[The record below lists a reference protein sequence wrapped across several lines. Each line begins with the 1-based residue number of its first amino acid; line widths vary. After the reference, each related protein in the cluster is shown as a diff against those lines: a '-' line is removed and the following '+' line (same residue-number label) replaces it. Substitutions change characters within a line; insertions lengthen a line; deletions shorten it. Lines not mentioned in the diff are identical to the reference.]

1 MKDLALGLLFVGLW
15 GSAAV
20 ATKFG
25 IQSCPPLTLA
35 ALRLVGAGVLLCGYA
50 YGVRP
55 GRFLLPVGHQWGKL
69 VVLALL
75 NTTVYLGAYVL
86 ALRTVPAGLAGLF
99 VAVNPLLITLFSA
112 ALLRRRVVATEWGGL
127 LLALGG
133 LVLCSVPV
141 LRTAHA
147 AGLGGVLLLGGGM
160 VSYSLGS
167 VLFARMALPLPTL
180 VVNGWQVLLGGL
192 ALVPLI
198 PLLGQWGPVVP
209 DLRFWGGLGW
219 LVGPVSIVAVQVWF
233 FLLRRDAVD
242 AGKWLYLVPLVGY
255 ALAYLLLGE
264 ALTGW
269 TVAGTVV
276 ALAGVALARRGVVR
290 PSDRR
295 E

>member
-1 MKDLALGLLFVGLW
+1 MKDLAPGVLFVGLW

-55 GRFLLPVGHQWGKL
+55 GRFPLPLGRQWGQIL
-69 VVLALL
+69 LFALL
-75 NTTVYLGAYVL
+75 NTTIYLGAYVL
-86 ALRTVPAGLAGLF
+86 ALRTVPAGLAALF
-99 VAVNPLLITLFSA
+99 VAINPLLITLLSA
-112 ALLRRRVVATEWGGL
+112 ALLRRRVAATEWAGL

-141 LRTAHA
+141 LRTAQG
-147 AGLGGVLLLGGGM
+147 AGLGGVLLLAGGM

-167 VLFARMALPLPTL
+167 VLFARMALPLPAL
-180 VVNGWQVLLGGL
+180 VINGWQVLLGGL
-192 ALVPLI
+192 TLVPLV
-198 PLLGQWGPVVP
+198 PLLGRWGPVVP
-209 DLRFWGGLGW
+209 DWRFWGGLGW
-219 LVGPVSIVAVQVWF
+219 LIGPVSIGAVQVWF
-233 FLLRRDAVD
+233 YLLRRDAVD

-264 ALTGW
+264 VLTVW

-276 ALAGVALARRGVVR
+276 ALAGVALARR
-290 PSDRR
+290 
-295 E
+295 